1 MREPGVDG
9 TGPLAQVELRQEW
22 LVYRF
27 QRGEDGTDFFGG
39 VASDAAE
46 RGQFVE
52 TTTKLQP
59 GRVRQIERLFQWNRV
74 SAPCRHQTQ
83 PKRMI
88 VREPPLVRHFLEQH
102 QMLKREI
109 VCIIDNQKFSPILV
123 QVSHEFG
130 FAGAPMS
137 S

>member
-46 RGQFVE
+46 R
-52 TTTKLQP
+52 
-59 GRVRQIERLFQWNRV
+59 I
-74 SAPCRHQTQ
+74 C
-83 PKRMI
+83 
-88 VREPPLVRHFLEQH
+88 
-102 QMLKREI
+102 
-109 VCIIDNQKFSPILV
+109 
-123 QVSHEFG
+123 
-130 FAGAPMS
+130 
-137 S
+137 